1 MIRIVLCVVLGAVAL
16 YKLFQSMRAKEWDWT
31 GIAFAIAFVLLAVYL
46 RTITGIGG
54 GLE

>member
-1 MIRIVLCVVLGAVAL
+1 MILPHR
-16 YKLFQSMRAKEWDWT
+16 SMSQAGRGWT

-46 RTITGIGG
+46 RTVTGIGG